1 MARTPP
7 SDDTELLVTVARMYY
22 EHSASQQQ
30 IAGRLGVSRPTV
42 SRLLERAR
50 ETGIVR
56 IEIIPPDVDPGLAER
71 LRERLQLNAV
81 HVAPGRADEADP
93 GPVLASSVERAL
105 DEARPTTGDVMLVS
119 WGRAVHS
126 VSRRLHRAYPGV
138 LIAPAM
144 GGNAGDQPWF
154 QPNDTVRILA
164 QAVEGQARYFHAPAL
179 LSPALYDTLLAEGQL
194 DAILAM
200 WERAKVSLVG
210 VGAWPKPDPS
220 YAAAGFP
227 VDDPAL
233 ERAAGDF
240 AGWSFTID
248 GTLVPYRDGRR
259 LLGVTPDQLAAI
271 PHSICLAGAVSKAKP
286 AIGAARARLYN
297 VLVTDAPTARAIEE
311 HLDAEESR
319 P

>member
-1 MARTPP
+1 
-7 SDDTELLVTVARMYY
+7 LVTVARMYY
-22 EHSASQQQ
+22 EHDASQKE
-30 IAGRLGVSRPTV
+30 IAEQLGVSRPTV

-50 ETGIVR
+50 EAGIVR
-56 IEIIPPDVDPGLAER
+56 IEIVPPEIDVGLSER
-71 LRERLQLNAV
+71 LRARLGLRAV
-81 HVAPGRADEADP
+81 YIAAGRAEESDP
-93 GPVLASSVERAL
+93 GPVLAEAVEHAL
-105 DEARPTTGDVMLVS
+105 DEARLTVGDVALVS

-126 VSRRLHRAYPGV
+126 ISRRLHRTYAGA

-164 QAVEGQARYFHAPAL
+164 ERIGGQARYFHAPAL
-179 LSPALYDTLLAEGQL
+179 LSSALYDTLLSEGQL

-200 WERAKVSLVG
+200 WARAKVSLVG

-233 ERAAGDF
+233 EKAVGDF

-248 GTLVPYRDGRR
+248 GSLVPYQDGRR
-259 LLGVTPDQLAAI
+259 LLGVTPEQLAAI
-271 PHSICLAGAVSKAKP
+271 PHSICLAGAVSKALP

-311 HLDAEESR
+311 HLETEDAR
-319 P
+319 R